1 MVLMS
6 ETIITVKIVETL
18 AGTTIGK
25 QHVQTQWEAA
35 TETGTR
41 LSSQISKWGLTKAV
55 HAMHHMG
62 IDSKTPIDS

>member
-1 MVLMS
+1 MILMS

-18 AGTTIGK
+18 VGTTIGK

-41 LSSQISKWGLTKAV
+41 LSSQISKWRITKVV
-55 HAMHHMG
+55 HAIHHMS
-62 IDSKTPIDS
+62 IDSKTRIDS